1 MPRGGG
7 AGGKG
12 DPGEEAQWSDGAG
25 AGEAGGEEESGGPLR
40 PKSRAG
46 HRGAPGGTPCTRSSP
61 ALLRVPLCGGTPHM
75 HPSALLQ
82 EKCRGT
88 LGGGKGGAKADS
100 EGRQVCSLLGGE
112 PGSHWPPVD
121 TSGQGHT
128 ESFLTITKHSFFS
141 LEQESM
147 KSRVPGVHP
156 GAELKDSS

>member
-1 MPRGGG
+1 
-7 AGGKG
+7 
-12 DPGEEAQWSDGAG
+12 
-25 AGEAGGEEESGGPLR
+25 
-40 PKSRAG
+40 
-46 HRGAPGGTPCTRSSP
+46 
-61 ALLRVPLCGGTPHM
+61 M

-82 EKCRGT
+82 EKCRET

-100 EGRQVCSLLGGE
+100 EGRQVCSLPGGE

-156 GAELKDSS
+156 RAKLRDSS